1 MQIATA
7 KDAEHA
13 RQRLL
18 LQATPTHRFY
28 RTGTQCMLHS
38 YIVGLGHMKFRI
50 VLYCLPSSAIAL
62 HTTRNIQLAA
72 RI

>member
-50 VLYCLPSSAIAL
+50 VLSSFFCHCIAY
-62 HTTRNIQLAA
+62 HT
-72 RI
+72 